1 MASLTMPEEYGPKC
15 HWASASANHCRV
27 SVCVKLSIVCN
38 VRYCRNKTKVRWQVM
53 YATRLISKALIRIL
67 HAKFHCNRLTTVQD
81 IQDYASLIFGTQCS
95 VSDWLDVW
103 MSSIFFQLATPP
115 AVLVRFSRNVAHT
128 IYVPIRKKNLEQIF
142 EILLLKS
149 LEKFWNFTFGQAAA
163 KAAAELSI
171 YTVFPKK
178 FTLLLFAITK
188 SDVDRFQ

>member
-1 MASLTMPEEYGPKC
+1 MFATGQWLRWRCLRNTVP
-15 HWASASANHCRV
+15 
-27 SVCVKLSIVCN
+27 SVIEPLLQLIIVAFRFVSIVCN

-171 YTVFPKK
+171 YTVFQKK
-178 FTLLLFAITK
+178 VHPSAF
-188 SDVDRFQ
+188 RNN

>member
-1 MASLTMPEEYGPKC
+1 MFATGQWLRWRCLRNTVP
-15 HWASASANHCRV
+15 
-27 SVCVKLSIVCN
+27 SVIEPLLQLIIVAFRFVSIVCN

-128 IYVPIRKKNLEQIF
+128 IYVPIRKKKFGNSVAKIVGEV
-142 EILLLKS
+142 LKFYIWTS
-149 LEKFWNFTFGQAAA
+149 SSKSSSGT
-163 KAAAELSI
+163 I
-171 YTVFPKK
+171 YLHCVSKK
-178 FTLLLFAITK
+178 SSPFCF
-188 SDVDRFQ
+188 SQ